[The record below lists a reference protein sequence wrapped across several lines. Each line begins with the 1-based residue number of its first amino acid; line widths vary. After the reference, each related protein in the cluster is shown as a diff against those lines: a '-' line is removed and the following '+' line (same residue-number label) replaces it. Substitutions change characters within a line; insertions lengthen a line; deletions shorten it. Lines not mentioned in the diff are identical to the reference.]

1 MTDRCPGRIV
11 PGTYTGDS
19 PPPRTIRLGPG
30 WSPDPERPTHDTV
43 IYAAHFH
50 PHSGGNFERCGAS
63 VPRTI
68 EIPTQE
74 GMPVPARDCTDEE
87 LTAFLTPP
95 DRPSPT
101 PTEQFRGTFA
111 PAELFHLHQTGKISS
126 TEFILALRID
136 SLVKAKGI
144 GCFASNEHLAKVM
157 GIDKRHLIKS
167 LKTLKEVG
175 LLVVTRTH
183 PRRLMEMVWSRPLDP
198 KGPVRLVPNG
208 TNSPGCQKRHPGVSK
223 TPPIEELVEKKT
235 KTLSGALSPP
245 AAATAAPDDGG
256 GVDVYDG
263 MGLVTN
269 QQNTPAQKR
278 VTPAPIDRYYAAKLQ
293 EALKRRLNYRKAW
306 NQTKWADEFRVLRDT
321 LDQDT
326 DRLEAVLSWYC
337 DHAGEEYV
345 PEAFSAGSFRGKF
358 LAVEQQMKRRL
369 ADAPLPLSPEAKEV
383 LVRVDHLVWPKGA
396 KMGLPNMVQ
405 RSLDNYIAFGNQLR
419 AFSNQ
424 MFEVPG
430 HPTLLRLQYAH
441 IHSKVKG
448 VYLGGNVST
457 IRQWVERV
465 HELVADWDD
474 WSGNLKP
481 WAWSVTHKLVQQDV
495 ESLGSKVLGTGAAGQ
510 KKWADYKREVGL

>member
-1 MTDRCPGRIV
+1 MQEGTPVPKSERVPSNMEEVLFFLLDAGNHYPMFRALFEVLPKLDAMFLCDLINKRGHKKTVRSNDGYFLCTIAYLEESYWTSKEQKVRLTRLKEKGLIDVKVRGLPPLRWVKIDQNTLWTYITKAIKTDRRTGTWAEDSPVVRKSMHYVKLPGV
-11 PGTYTGDS
+11 SQHGTPPCTEEDEGGGENDTPGTS
-19 PPPRTIRLGPG
+19 
-30 WSPDPERPTHDTV
+30 
-43 IYAAHFH
+43 
-50 PHSGGNFERCGAS
+50 
-63 VPRTI
+63 
-68 EIPTQE
+68 
-74 GMPVPARDCTDEE
+74 
-87 LTAFLTPP
+87 
-95 DRPSPT
+95 
-101 PTEQFRGTFA
+101 
-111 PAELFHLHQTGKISS
+111 
-126 TEFILALRID
+126 EF
-136 SLVKAKGI
+136 
-144 GCFASNEHLAKVM
+144 
-157 GIDKRHLIKS
+157 
-167 LKTLKEVG
+167 
-175 LLVVTRTH
+175 
-183 PRRLMEMVWSRPLDP
+183 
-198 KGPVRLVPNG
+198 VPNG
-208 TNSPGCQKRHPGVSK
+208 TIRTGPNGTTKNNKER
-223 TPPIEELVEKKT
+223 I

-256 GVDVYDG
+256 GDDVFDG

-326 DRLEAVLSWYC
+326 DRLEAALDWYC
-337 DHAGEEYV
+337 AHAGEEYV

-396 KMGLPNMVQ
+396 KLGLPNMVQ

-419 AFSNQ
+419 AFSDQ
-424 MFEVPG
+424 MFGVQG
-430 HPTLLRLQYAH
+430 HPTRLRLQYAN

-495 ESLGSKVLGTGAAGQ
+495 ESLGSKVLGTGTSGQ

>member
-1 MTDRCPGRIV
+1 M
-11 PGTYTGDS
+11 
-19 PPPRTIRLGPG
+19 
-30 WSPDPERPTHDTV
+30 
-43 IYAAHFH
+43 
-50 PHSGGNFERCGAS
+50 
-63 VPRTI
+63 
-68 EIPTQE
+68 
-74 GMPVPARDCTDEE
+74 
-87 LTAFLTPP
+87 
-95 DRPSPT
+95 
-101 PTEQFRGTFA
+101 
-111 PAELFHLHQTGKISS
+111 
-126 TEFILALRID
+126 
-136 SLVKAKGI
+136 
-144 GCFASNEHLAKVM
+144 
-157 GIDKRHLIKS
+157 
-167 LKTLKEVG
+167 
-175 LLVVTRTH
+175 
-183 PRRLMEMVWSRPLDP
+183 
-198 KGPVRLVPNG
+198 
-208 TNSPGCQKRHPGVSK
+208 
-223 TPPIEELVEKKT
+223 
-235 KTLSGALSPP
+235 
-245 AAATAAPDDGG
+245 
-256 GVDVYDG
+256 YDG

-326 DRLEAVLSWYC
+326 DRLEAVLDWYC
-337 DHAGEEYV
+337 AHAGEEYV

-396 KMGLPNMVQ
+396 KLGLPNMVQ

-419 AFSNQ
+419 AFSDQ
-424 MFEVPG
+424 MLGVQG
-430 HPTLLRLQYAH
+430 HPTRLRLQYAH

-495 ESLGSKVLGTGAAGQ
+495 ESLGSKVLGTGATIQ
-510 KKWADYKREVGL
+510 NKWADYKREVGL